1 MPPYES
7 IRVEIVDRIATIT
20 LDRPDRLNAFTVGMS
35 REMVAAFDQTD
46 ADDSVRAV
54 IVTGEG
60 RAFCAGADLGAG
72 AATFD
77 YASLGE
83 TGPVR
88 ADGSIDWAHE
98 QVRDT
103 GGLVTLR
110 IFRSLKPVIAAING
124 PAAGIGMT
132 MTLPMDIRLAVPG
145 AKMGFVFTRRGIVP
159 EAASSWFLPRLVG
172 ISRAME
178 WCATGRVFPAEEA
191 REAGLVRS
199 LHAPGDL
206 LGAAR
211 AIAREIADNTAPV
224 SVALTRQMLWRGL
237 GLRHPMEAHRVDS
250 RVVFARGRGADA
262 AEGVT
267 SFLEKRAPAY
277 PERIS
282 ADMPPFYP
290 WWEEPV
296 WS

>member
-1 MPPYES
+1 MADYET
-7 IRVEIVDRIATIT
+7 IRVEIADQIATIT
-20 LDRPDRLNAFTVGMS
+20 LNRPDSLNAFTVEMS
-35 REMVAAFDQTD
+35 RELIAAFDQTD
-46 ADDSVRAV
+46 ADDAVRAV

-60 RAFCAGADLGAG
+60 RGFCAGADLAAG
-72 AATFD
+72 ADTFN
-77 YASLGE
+77 YAELGD

-88 ADGSIDWAHE
+88 ADGSIDWAHD

-110 IFRSLKPVIAAING
+110 IFNSLKPVIAAING

-178 WCATGRVFPAEEA
+178 WCATGRIFPSEEA
-191 REAGLVRS
+191 RDAGLIRS
-199 LHAPGDL
+199 LHAPEEL
-206 LGAAR
+206 LPAAR

-237 GLRHPMEAHRVDS
+237 GLAHPMEAHKVDS

-267 SFLEKRAPAY
+267 SFLEKRTPAY
-277 PERIS
+277 PERVGS
-282 ADMPPFYP
+282 DMPEVYP
-290 WWEEPV
+290 WWDEPA

>member
-1 MPPYES
+1 MADYET
-7 IRVEIVDRIATIT
+7 IRVEIADQIATIT
-20 LDRPDRLNAFTVGMS
+20 LNRPDRLNAFTVEMS
-35 REMVAAFDQTD
+35 RELIAAFDQTD
-46 ADDSVRAV
+46 ADDSVRVV

-60 RAFCAGADLGAG
+60 RGFCAGADLAAG
-72 AATFD
+72 ADTFN
-77 YASLGE
+77 YAELGD

-88 ADGSIDWAHE
+88 ADGSIDWTHD

-110 IFRSLKPVIAAING
+110 IFQSLKPVIAAING

-178 WCATGRVFPAEEA
+178 WCATGRVFLSEEA
-191 REAGLVRS
+191 KEAGLVRS
-199 LHAPGDL
+199 LHTPEEL
-206 LGAAR
+206 LPAAR

-237 GLRHPMEAHRVDS
+237 GLSHPMEAHKVDS

-267 SFLEKRAPAY
+267 SFLEKRTPAY
-277 PERIS
+277 PERVGS
-282 ADMPPFYP
+282 DMPEVYP
-290 WWEEPV
+290 WWDEPA